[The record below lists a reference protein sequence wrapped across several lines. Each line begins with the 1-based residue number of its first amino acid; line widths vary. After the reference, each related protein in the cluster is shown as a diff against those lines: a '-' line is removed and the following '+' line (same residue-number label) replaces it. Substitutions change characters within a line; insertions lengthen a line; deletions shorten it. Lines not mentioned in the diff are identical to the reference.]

1 MNEEMNI
8 IESEHEILKKAY
20 ERANL
25 NIFSKADFSN
35 FESIDED
42 SVMFI
47 GYPKSWVSQ
56 PSNYTQKLN
65 YIPSK
70 KDLSLVFEKYGD
82 KIKEKEKEIENYIIK
97 NKLSDEQ
104 IIDLFSSDNN
114 ISKITDW
121 RNKLK
126 DFI

>member
-8 IESEHEILKKAY
+8 IESEHEILKKAN

-47 GYPKSWVSQ
+47 GYPKSWVSD

-65 YIPSK
+65 YQLSK
-70 KDLSLVFEKYGD
+70 KDSSLVFEKYGD
-82 KIKEKEKEIENYIIK
+82 KIIEKEKEIEIYIIDGNYTDDK
-97 NKLSDEQ
+97 ITD
-104 IIDLFSSDNN
+104 IFSSD
-114 ISKITDW
+114 
-121 RNKLK
+121 
-126 DFI
+126 

>member
-8 IESEHEILKKAY
+8 IESEHEILKKAN

-47 GYPKSWVSQ
+47 GYPKSWVSD
-56 PSNYTQKLN
+56 PSNYSQ
-65 YIPSK
+65 
-70 KDLSLVFEKYGD
+70 V
-82 KIKEKEKEIENYIIK
+82 
-97 NKLSDEQ
+97 
-104 IIDLFSSDNN
+104 
-114 ISKITDW
+114 
-121 RNKLK
+121 
-126 DFI
+126 